1 MIAGRTVSAR
11 DEEEVEDPI
20 SLKDEHGREDRM
32 RHGIGRERQQGKET
46 AGHEGICDAAARN
59 EHEPLA

>member
-1 MIAGRTVSAR
+1 
-11 DEEEVEDPI
+11 
-20 SLKDEHGREDRM
+20 M